1 MEQYNI
7 DTSVILACKSE
18 GAARRA
24 AERMINQEYIKT
36 PGAFVLNINGE
47 FKYGNI
53 NTQQTPEW
61 KDYFF
66 EQYFF
71 DRGKHYLRFTNNNTT
86 EDIEIGLDL
95 ANNKFIIASKQS
107 SQTMNSDVV
116 KDVVKDLN
124 ELMNGE
130 ILKNNAQ
137 FQGIMKEI
145 LNQFNANDGT
155 ANLVEIQNI
164 LNNSGLDPYT
174 ITSIEVTLKLDELN
188 QEQKLDC
195 IIPLKISFK

>member
-1 MEQYNI
+1 M
-7 DTSVILACKSE
+7 D
-18 GAARRA
+18 
-24 AERMINQEYIKT
+24 
-36 PGAFVLNINGE
+36 
-47 FKYGNI
+47 
-53 NTQQTPEW
+53 
-61 KDYFF
+61 
-66 EQYFF
+66 
-71 DRGKHYLRFTNNNTT
+71 
-86 EDIEIGLDL
+86 
-95 ANNKFIIASKQS
+95 
-107 SQTMNSDVV
+107 
-116 KDVVKDLN
+116 
-124 ELMNGE
+124 GE

-174 ITSIEVTLKLDELN
+174 ITSIEVTLRLNELN